1 MDFRKRTP
9 AYRRTEN
16 NVMKSLSSLAETPL
30 QWVQPSAFKPAY
42 ELRSGDDCLVTL
54 RFPKFFS
61 TAVLVEA
68 AEGHWEIRQVGLWRQ
83 RIEIRREGDHLPFAT
98 CTMGGWMWNNGTIE
112 LPKGRKLS
120 ITSNC
125 WTSRYEV
132 ATSMGESVMI
142 LTNKIGLKPKA
153 ELTLQPKSSSYQE
166 TPWITGLIWYL
177 VLLARRRAGHAG

>member
-1 MDFRKRTP
+1 
-9 AYRRTEN
+9 
-16 NVMKSLSSLAETPL
+16 MKSLSSLAETPL

-54 RFPKFFS
+54 RFPKLFS

-83 RIEIRREGDHLPFAT
+83 HIEIRREGDHLPFAT
-98 CTMGGWMWNNGTIE
+98 CTMGGWMWNKGTIE
-112 LPKGRKLS
+112 LPKGRRLA

-132 ATSMGESVMI
+132 TTSMGESVMI

-153 ELTLQPKSSSYQE
+153 ELTLQPKSSSYPE